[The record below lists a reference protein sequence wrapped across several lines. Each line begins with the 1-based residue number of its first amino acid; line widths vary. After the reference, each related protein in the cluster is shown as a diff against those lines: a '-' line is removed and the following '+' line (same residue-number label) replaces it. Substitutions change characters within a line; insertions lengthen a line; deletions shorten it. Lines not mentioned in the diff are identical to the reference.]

1 MRTTIWA
8 VIAVV
13 LAIANFVVDLG
24 TQTPG
29 GEASV
34 KASASVG
41 YALGPAII
49 AALFMIPKR
58 FRGWGNFFKYTAI
71 IAFLA
76 LLAGLG
82 NIKPPPKP

>member
-13 LAIANFVVDLG
+13 LAIANFTVDLG
-24 TQTPG
+24 TATAG

-34 KASASVG
+34 KMSSSIG

-49 AALFMIPKR
+49 AALFMIPQK

-71 IAFLA
+71 ISLLA
-76 LLAGLG
+76 LFSSLG
-82 NIKPPPKP
+82 NVKPPPAP